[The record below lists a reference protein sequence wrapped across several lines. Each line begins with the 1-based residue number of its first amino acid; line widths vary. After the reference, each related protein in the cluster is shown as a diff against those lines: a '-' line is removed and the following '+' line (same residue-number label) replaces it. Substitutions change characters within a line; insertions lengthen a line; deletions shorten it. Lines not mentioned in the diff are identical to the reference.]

1 MACKSPIYAYQH
13 REGGRLIFK
22 YNPFTDKDY
31 VPVTIPCGQ
40 CIECRKQKARE
51 EAGTPLDGDA
61 GDSVA

>member
-40 CIECRKQKARE
+40 NVGSRRRVNGQTAF
-51 EAGTPLDGDA
+51 
-61 GDSVA
+61 